1 VKKSMMLLLTLS
13 LVLAACGSQPA
24 SLTGTWMLTAYGP
37 ENSLTPALTED
48 EAMLT
53 FGEDGTVT
61 GSGGCNS
68 LGGEYE
74 VDGDQIT
81 FAELVSTL
89 MACDDSRMAQE
100 GVVTQVLS
108 GTAQY
113 KIEDNILTLKN
124 NDMVLVFSAVPG
136 N

>member
-24 SLTGTWMLTAYGP
+24 SLTGTWMLTGYGL
-37 ENSLTPALTED
+37 ENSLIPALTED

-53 FGEDGTVT
+53 FGEDGTVA

-74 VDGDQIT
+74 VDGNQIT
-81 FAELVSTL
+81 FGEIVSTL

-113 KIEDNILTLKN
+113 KIEDNTLKLMN
-124 NDMVLVFSAVPG
+124 NDMVLVYSAVPG